1 MKFYNRESELKLLSA
16 VQKRAEKGGQMTVI
30 VGRRR
35 IGKTLL
41 AVKSVESQIFVY
53 FFVGRKTE
61 QLLCEE
67 FIGEIEMKLGL
78 TVLGEYKRFGQLFE
92 FLMRESES
100 RSFTVIIDE
109 FQEFQRV
116 NPSVFSDM
124 QNIWDRYKRTSKM
137 HLIISG
143 SVFSM
148 MKKIFENSNEPLFGR
163 ANERIH
169 LKPFNT
175 DVLKEILTDHSPEWK
190 PSDLLAL
197 YTITGGV
204 AKYVE
209 IFADRGCFTLE
220 TMLSEIFRENSL
232 LLEDGKNILIE
243 EFGKE
248 YTTYFSILSLIAS
261 SKTSRTEIESVLEK
275 DIGGYLEK
283 LEKDYSIISAV
294 KPILSKPGS
303 RSLKY
308 RIDDN
313 FLNFWFRFIY
323 KNRSAVEINNFE
335 YLKGLVNRDFPTY
348 SGRLLEKY
356 FIEKLSLTGK
366 YSNIGTWWEKRNEN
380 EIDIVAIDEAHWHLL
395 LGEVKLNENQI
406 DLADLRRKPAN
417 LLREFPGYSVESR
430 GFSLKDI

>member
-1 MKFYNRESELKLLSA
+1 
-16 VQKRAEKGGQMTVI
+16 
-30 VGRRR
+30 
-35 IGKTLL
+35 
-41 AVKSVESQIFVY
+41 
-53 FFVGRKTE
+53 
-61 QLLCEE
+61 
-67 FIGEIEMKLGL
+67 
-78 TVLGEYKRFGQLFE
+78 
-92 FLMRESES
+92 
-100 RSFTVIIDE
+100 
-109 FQEFQRV
+109 
-116 NPSVFSDM
+116 
-124 QNIWDRYKRTSKM
+124 
-137 HLIISG
+137 
-143 SVFSM
+143 M

-204 AKYVE
+204 ARYVE

-323 KNRSAVEINNFE
+323 KYRSAVEINNFE

-348 SGRLLEKY
+348 SGRLLKKY
-356 FIEKLSLTGK
+356 FIEKLSITGK

-380 EIDIVAIDEAHWHLL
+380 EIDIVAIDEAHRHLL
-395 LGEVKLNENQI
+395 LGEVKLNEAQI
-406 DLADLRRKPAN
+406 DIADLRRKPAN
-417 LLREFPGYSVESR
+417 LLREFPGYSVEYR

>member
-16 VQKRAEKGGQMTVI
+16 VQKRTEKGGQMTVI

-41 AVKSVESQIFVY
+41 AVKSVESQTFVY

-67 FIGEIEMKLGL
+67 FIGEIELKLGL
-78 TVLGEYKRFGQLFE
+78 TVLGEYKRFGPLFE

-124 QNIWDRYKRTSKM
+124 QNIWDRYKRHSKM

-148 MKKIFENSNEPLFGR
+148 MKKIFENSKEPLFGR

-175 DVLKEILTDHSPEWK
+175 TVLKEILSDHSPDWV

-197 YTITGGV
+197 YTLTGGV

-209 IFADRGCFTLE
+209 IFADRGCLTLD

-313 FLNFWFRFIY
+313 FLNFWFRFVY
-323 KNRSAVEINNFE
+323 KYRSAVEISNFE
-335 YLKGLVNRDFPTY
+335 YLKGLVSRDFPTY
-348 SGRLLEKY
+348 SGRFLEKF
-356 FIEKLSLTGK
+356 FIEELSSTGK

-380 EIDIVAIDEAHWHLL
+380 EIDIVAIDEANRHLL
-395 LGEVKLNENQI
+395 LGEVKLNGAQI
-406 DLADLRRKPAN
+406 DIAELKRKPVN
-417 LLREFPGYSVESR
+417 LLRDFPGYSVEYR
-430 GFSLKDI
+430 GFSLSDI